1 MRKSRKSN
9 EIGYLIKTTL
19 ETTAGVVTI
28 ADRDITIVTIEI
40 IREAGVI
47 IEILPTMKKDVKVI
61 AEREIMV
68 L

>member
-19 ETTAGVVTI
+19 ETTAGVITI